1 MLVERSPLFFNC
13 YHCYRAGSDG
23 CVGVCMWYSK
33 EDLKKI
39 YIYLYKE
46 EGRLTALHSISNAD
60 GSIVGRA

>member
-1 MLVERSPLFFNC
+1 
-13 YHCYRAGSDG
+13 
-23 CVGVCMWYSK
+23 MWYSK